1 MLVVLLAS
9 LLLTLDVG
17 LEATG
22 CLANVEGRLF
32 VKSPLDSCGLALP
45 RIPRDRVPVAGS
57 RARGSAEFPGG
68 LNLEV
73 VLRDSI
79 FVVVEEAGGDL
90 VEANCVR
97 VREGRVTL
105 TLLLNSF
112 FRRFCAFLTSSF
124 FSFSSL
130 SVFPI
135 ITKDSILHIYEY
147 V

>member
-22 CLANVEGRLF
+22 CLAKGLEGRLF

-45 RIPRDRVPVAGS
+45 RIPRDREPVDGS
-57 RARGSAEFPGG
+57 RARGSADFPGG

-73 VLRDSI
+73 VLRDST

-90 VEANCVR
+90 VDAN
-97 VREGRVTL
+97 
-105 TLLLNSF
+105 
-112 FRRFCAFLTSSF
+112 
-124 FSFSSL
+124 
-130 SVFPI
+130 
-135 ITKDSILHIYEY
+135 
-147 V
+147 

>member
-22 CLANVEGRLF
+22 CLAKGLEGRLF

-57 RARGSAEFPGG
+57 RARGLADCPGG

-90 VEANCVR
+90 VDAN
-97 VREGRVTL
+97 
-105 TLLLNSF
+105 
-112 FRRFCAFLTSSF
+112 
-124 FSFSSL
+124 
-130 SVFPI
+130 
-135 ITKDSILHIYEY
+135 
-147 V
+147 